1 MKIAVR
7 HELVRE
13 MPAVVLSYLDYLQI
27 HQLYLM
33 AVTFDTEYFIIL
45 NLREDKLIFL
55 CDDLRQLLTKQTNK

>member
-7 HELVRE
+7 HELVRK

-33 AVTFDTEYFIIL
+33 AVTFDTEYFIII